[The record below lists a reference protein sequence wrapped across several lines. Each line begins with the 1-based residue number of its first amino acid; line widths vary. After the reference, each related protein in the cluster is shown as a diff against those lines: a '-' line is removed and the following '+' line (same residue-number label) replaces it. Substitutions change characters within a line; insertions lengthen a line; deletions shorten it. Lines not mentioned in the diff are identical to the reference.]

1 MTKEKSRP
9 KVLSVI
15 NLKGGVGKT
24 TLTVALADVFS
35 AEFRKKVLVVDM
47 DPQTN
52 STLMLIG
59 EDKWAEID
67 KKKRTL
73 FHLFDDTL
81 KNGRPPHLGDFIL
94 TSAGT
99 VKGAEHLIDLVPSS
113 IRLVGVQDQLV
124 KMPSG
129 DFHIRAPATVLRDAS
144 HSALD
149 GYDLVLVDCP
159 PNLGIITLNG
169 LLISDGYIIPTI
181 PDFLS
186 TYGISQIVHRIAE
199 FSREA
204 GKPIV
209 SLGIVASKR
218 QGNSKVHD
226 TTIGRLRKE
235 EDAPMFATVI
245 AQANQFAGAA
255 EMAGTPLTFKQKW
268 GYSGLAQPFISLAK
282 EIRQKL
288 EASQ

>member
-24 TLTVALADVFS
+24 TLTVALADVFAS
-35 AEFRKKVLVVDM
+35 EFGKKVLVVDM

-52 STLMLIG
+52 STLMFIG

-67 KKKRTL
+67 KNKRTL
-73 FHLFDDTL
+73 FHLFDDTP
-81 KNGRPPHLGDFIL
+81 KDGRPPRLGDFIL

-99 VKGAEHLIDLVPSS
+99 VKGAERLIDLVPSS

-124 KMPSG
+124 KMSPG

-181 PDFLS
+181 PDYLS
-186 TYGISQIVHRIAE
+186 TYGIPQIVHRVAE
-199 FSREA
+199 FSKEA
-204 GKPIV
+204 GKSIV
-209 SLGIVASKR
+209 PLGIVASKCR
-218 QGNSKVHD
+218 ATTVHK
-226 TTIGRLRKE
+226 TTISRLRKE
-235 EDAPMFATVI
+235 EDAPMFAATI
-245 AQANQFAGAA
+245 AEANQFAGAA
-255 EMAGTPLTFKQKW
+255 ETAGMPLTFKQKW
-268 GYSGLAQPFISLAK
+268 GYGGLAQQFISLAK